1 MKAEIVSIGTEIMVG
16 NVTDTNASFLASQ
29 LPLLGIEL
37 LWVSQVGD
45 DQPRMVEVLR
55 RAWGRSDLILI
66 TGGLGP
72 TADDLTREA
81 IAEMLGEEIS
91 VSPDLE
97 RDLRARFGGMGM
109 QMPPSNLKQ
118 ATLVPSARGIA
129 NPQGTAPGWWVEQ
142 NGRLLIAMPGPP
154 REMLDMWQRSVRPAL
169 QKRSG
174 EVIMARTLK
183 TFGLSEAAVGEM
195 AFPLFGEN
203 PALGVYAKPDGIQ
216 LTVMVKAKTEPEAVA
231 LLDDGERR
239 IRGILNDHIWGVDS
253 ETLESAIGR
262 LLVEKGQTLAV
273 MEDYSGGWLTA
284 GLADT
289 PDSQRFF
296 KGGLVATSDE
306 AKTSLGVSPDTISRF
321 GAASAEV
328 AREMAQAA
336 RSVLKADIGLG
347 ITGLDVKTNPA
358 GVVFVGLSAG
368 EARPVVN
375 RPRGRQRAAIAGLFE
390 LRKALLSRR

>member
-1 MKAEIVSIGTEIMVG
+1 MKAEIVSVGTEIMVG
-16 NVTDTNASFLASQ
+16 NITDTNASFLASQ

-37 LWVSQVGD
+37 VWVSQVGD
-45 DQPRMVEVLR
+45 NQPRMVEVLR
-55 RAWGRSDLILI
+55 RAWNRSDLVLV

-72 TADDLTREA
+72 TADDLTRES
-81 IAEMLGEEIS
+81 IAEMLGEKMT

-118 ATLVPSARGIA
+118 ATLVPSAQGIP

-174 EVIMARTLK
+174 EVMMARTLK

-195 AFPLFGEN
+195 AFPLFNEN
-203 PALGVYAKPDGIQ
+203 PSLGVYAKPDGIQ
-216 LTVMVKAKTEPEAVA
+216 LTVMVKARTEPEAA
-231 LLDDGERR
+231 AMLDDGERR
-239 IRGILNDHIWGVDS
+239 IRAVLNDYIWGIDS
-253 ETLESAIGR
+253 ETLESAVGR
-262 LLVEKGQTLAV
+262 LLMEKGQTRAV

-284 GLADT
+284 GLVEA

-296 KGGLVATSDE
+296 KGGLVVTGDE
-306 AKTSLGVSPDTISRF
+306 AKIALGVDPNTVSRF
-321 GAASAEV
+321 GSESAEV
-328 AREMAQAA
+328 AREMARAA
-336 RSVLKADIGLG
+336 RSSLKADIGLA

-358 GVVFVGLSAG
+358 GVVFVGLSDG
-368 EARPVVN
+368 EARPAVN

-390 LRKALLSRR
+390 LRRALLARA

>member
-45 DQPRMVEVLR
+45 DQPRMIEVLR

-81 IAEMLGEEIS
+81 IAEMLGEKMV
-91 VSPDLE
+91 VSADLE

-109 QMPPSNLKQ
+109 SMPPSNLKQ
-118 ATLVPSARGIA
+118 ATLVPSARAIP
-129 NPQGTAPGWWVEQ
+129 NPQGTAPGWWVET

-195 AFPLFGEN
+195 AFPLFGQN

-216 LTVMVKAKTEPEAVA
+216 LTVMVKASTESEA
-231 LLDDGERR
+231 LDGLDEGERR
-239 IRGILNDHIWGVDS
+239 IRGVLNDYIWGVDND
-253 ETLESAIGR
+253 TLESAIGR
-262 LLVEKGQTLAV
+262 LLIEKGQTLAV
-273 MEDYSGGWLTA
+273 MEDFSGGWLTA
-284 GLADT
+284 GLTET
-289 PDSQRFF
+289 PDSERFF
-296 KGGLVATSDE
+296 RGGLIATTDE
-306 AKTSLGVSPDTISRF
+306 AKTALGVNPATIARF
-321 GAASAEV
+321 GAVSAEV
-328 AREMAQAA
+328 AREMAAAA
-336 RSVLKADIGLG
+336 RTLLRTDTGLG
-347 ITGLDVKTNPA
+347 ITGIDVKANPA
-358 GVVFVGLSAG
+358 GIVYVGLSDG
-368 EARPVVN
+368 EARPAVN

-390 LRKALLSRR
+390 LRRALLSRR

>member
-1 MKAEIVSIGTEIMVG
+1 MKAEIVSVGTEIMVG
-16 NVTDTNASFLASQ
+16 NVTDTNASYLAAQ
-29 LPLLGIEL
+29 LQLLGIEL

-81 IAEMLGEEIS
+81 IAEMLGEKMQ
-91 VSPDLE
+91 VMPDLE

-118 ATLVPSARGIA
+118 ATLIPSARGIP
-129 NPQGTAPGWWVEQ
+129 NPQGTAPGWWVEK
-142 NGRLLIAMPGPP
+142 NSRLLIAMPGPP

-216 LTVMVKAKTEPEAVA
+216 LTVMVKAKTEPEALS
-231 LLDDGERR
+231 LLDEGERR
-239 IRGILNDHIWGVDS
+239 IRGVLNDYIWGIDN

-262 LLVEKGQTLAV
+262 LLIDSGQTLAV
-273 MEDYSGGWLTA
+273 MEDYSGGWLTT
-284 GLADT
+284 GLTET

-296 KGGLVATSDE
+296 KGGLIATSDE
-306 AKTSLGVSPDTISRF
+306 AKIALGITPATIARF
-321 GAASAEV
+321 GGVSAEV
-328 AREMAQAA
+328 AQEMANAA
-336 RSVLKADIGLG
+336 CSMLKADIGLG
-347 ITGLDVKTNPA
+347 ITGIDVKTNPA
-358 GVVFVGLSAG
+358 GIVYVGLSDG
-368 EARPVVN
+368 EARPAVN
-375 RPRGRQRAAIAGLFE
+375 RPRGRQRAAIASLFE
-390 LRKALLSRR
+390 LRKALLARR

>member
-1 MKAEIVSIGTEIMVG
+1 MNAEIVSVGTEIMVG

-81 IAEMLGEEIS
+81 IAETLGEKMEI
-91 VSPDLE
+91 SPDLE
-97 RDLRARFGGMGM
+97 RDLRARFGGLGRA
-109 QMPPSNLKQ
+109 MPPSNHNH
-118 ATLVPSARGIA
+118 ATLVPSARGIP
-129 NPQGTAPGWWVEQ
+129 NPQGTAPGWWVEK

-154 REMLDMWQRSVRPAL
+154 REMLDMWQRSVRPEL

-203 PALGVYAKPDGIQ
+203 PALGVYAKPDGIH
-216 LTVMVKAKTEPEAVA
+216 LTVMVKAKTEAEALA

-239 IRGILNDHIWGVDS
+239 IRGILSEHIWGTDS

-262 LLVEKGQTLAV
+262 LLIDSGQTLAV
-273 MEDYSGGWLTA
+273 MEDYSGGWLTN
-284 GLADT
+284 GLTEA

-296 KGGLVATSDE
+296 KGGLIATSDE
-306 AKTSLGVSPDTISRF
+306 AKIALGINPATIARF
-321 GAASAEV
+321 GGVSAEV
-328 AREMAQAA
+328 AQEMARAA
-336 RSVLKADIGLG
+336 CSMLNADVGLS
-347 ITGLDVKTNPA
+347 ITGIDVRANPA
-358 GVVFVGLSAG
+358 GLVYIGLSDG
-368 EARPVVN
+368 HARPTLN

-390 LRKALLSRR
+390 LRKGLLARR